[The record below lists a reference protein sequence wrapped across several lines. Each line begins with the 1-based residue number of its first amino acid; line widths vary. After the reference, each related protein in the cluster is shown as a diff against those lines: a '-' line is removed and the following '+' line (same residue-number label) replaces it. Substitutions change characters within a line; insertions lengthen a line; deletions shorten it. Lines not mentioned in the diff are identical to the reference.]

1 MVINCLVGDASEKNV
16 PGSSRGRSARKKE
29 EKKIAEKGWL
39 PDLLVNTFTR
49 KLNLTDHEQY

>member
-29 EKKIAEKGWL
+29 ENKAVMKGWL
-39 PDLLVNTFTR
+39 PYLLVNTFTR